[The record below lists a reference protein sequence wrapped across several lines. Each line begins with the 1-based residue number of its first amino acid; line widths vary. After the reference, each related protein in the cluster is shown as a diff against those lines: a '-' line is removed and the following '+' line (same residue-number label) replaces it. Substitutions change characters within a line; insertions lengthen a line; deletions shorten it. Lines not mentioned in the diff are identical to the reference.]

1 MAPKRKRLQPFGFG
15 RLFAISAIVCSPPHS
30 LHLRC
35 QAIVQTIQLASRSAI
50 ACRGEFAP

>member
-15 RLFAISAIVCSPPHS
+15 RLFAISAIVCSRRDS

-35 QAIVQTIQLASRSAI
+35 HAIVQTIPSRPEI